1 MKSYLIYSL
10 AFFTLINLFSCGK
23 ELSLEESNAKSAGS
37 LLSDLNN
44 ECLPKTVE
52 GTYKPGKT
60 LNDSNF
66 ILVEVDVTNAGSYT
80 ITTDTVNGYSFS
92 SSGSFSNTGINTV
105 KLKGNGKPLTIGS
118 NYFTLNFDST
128 TCDILVEVTSV
139 TSSPPPT
146 STYFWRFTSGGKTY
160 QGSVDAD
167 DTQFSAI
174 GGPSI
179 LGFTGYTITEDTV
192 MIFIL
197 ADKQGGINKDET
209 YNTNSQNNNG
219 GGFQVHGS
227 GTGNTLFLAETTS
240 TLVNITTKI
249 TSHNTATKVVEGT
262 FSGTALDKT
271 GAKVNVTNGQFKVN
285 YQ

>member
-1 MKSYLIYSL
+1 MKSFLIYSL
-10 AFFTLINLFSCGK
+10 AFFIITNLFSCGK
-23 ELSLEESNAKSAGS
+23 ELSLEEFNGKASGS
-37 LLSDLNN
+37 LQSDLNN

-52 GTYKPGKT
+52 GTYYPGKT

-66 ILVEVDVTNAGSYT
+66 ILVDVDVTNAGSYT
-80 ITTDTVNGYSFS
+80 ITTDTVNGYSFT
-92 SSGSFSNTGINTV
+92 SSGSFSNTGKNTV
-105 KLKGNGKPLTIGS
+105 KLKGNGKPLIEGS

-128 TCDILVEVTSV
+128 TCDILVEVTSA
-139 TSSPPPT
+139 TSALPPT

-160 QGSVDAD
+160 QGSVDVNDA
-167 DTQFSAI
+167 QFSLL

-179 LGFTGYTITEDTV
+179 LGFTGYTSTKDTLMNFV
-192 MIFIL
+192 L
-197 ADKQGGINKDET
+197 ADRQGGVNKDET

-219 GGFQVHGS
+219 GGFQVEGS

-240 TLVNITTKI
+240 TTVNITTKI
-249 TSHNTATKVVEGT
+249 TNHNTATKIIEGT

-271 GAKVNVTNGQFKVN
+271 GAKVNVTNGQFKIN